1 MFDATEAFSLPNGV
15 ILSIPQ
21 TVQVGEEF
29 AIAATK
35 QVADNEFK
43 RLTARYDRSGA
54 FALLISEVL
63 HLV

>member
-1 MFDATEAFSLPNGV
+1 MFDATEAISLPNEV
-15 ILSIPQ
+15 VLIVPQ

-29 AIAATK
+29 AIAASK
-35 QVADNEFK
+35 QVTENEFK
-43 RLTARYDRSGA
+43 RLTARYDNSGA